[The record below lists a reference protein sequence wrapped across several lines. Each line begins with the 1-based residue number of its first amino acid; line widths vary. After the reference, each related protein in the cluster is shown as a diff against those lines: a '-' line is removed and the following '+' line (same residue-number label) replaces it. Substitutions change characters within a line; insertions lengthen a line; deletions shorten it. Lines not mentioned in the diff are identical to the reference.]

1 MGKYKGFT
9 CDSCG
14 AVLDDSTRTKKRT
27 SFEGPAA
34 DGSYTEDLCGNCVV
48 IPDGVNYKATKR
60 RGGNKA
66 ETAAAA
72 PTPQPEDGGVAG
84 PLGDPTPEMSVPAGA
99 GG

>member
-14 AVLDDSTRTKKRT
+14 TVLDEKTRTKKRT

-48 IPDGVNYKATKR
+48 IPDGVNFKQTKR
-60 RGGNKA
+60 RNA
-66 ETAAAA
+66 SAAA
-72 PTPQPEDGGVAG
+72 PTPQPEDGGIAG
-84 PLGDPTPEMSVPAGA
+84 PLGDPTPDMSVPAGV